1 MAKILKDIGQ
11 CAIKSEGVEY
21 IFTPSFINL
30 AQLGSPTEIVDKFGY
45 VFDELAMIEVSSFK
59 GEFIKRVKLSLRAE
73 LALSY
78 SIDVLKC
85 CGDKDLPE
93 SLVGCFTDKSYRIS
107 NNECKVPLAEYNL
120 SCRFSGMQPCD
131 IILAARSLLDFG
143 LIGNEEMRGAS
154 GDSSGNNEGFC
165 AYKFISFAETPYPM
179 GLGLSRKSAENMTMT
194 SFKIHY
200 ENTFPEYK
208 KAKEDDKDLQDA
220 NDFFDSILE
229 MRAAAEA

>member
-30 AQLGSPTEIVDKFGY
+30 AQLGSPNEIVDKFGY
-45 VFDELAMIEVSSFK
+45 VFDDLAMVEVSSFK
-59 GEFIKRVKLSLRAE
+59 GGFIKRVKLSLRAE

-93 SLVGCFTDKSYRIS
+93 SLIGWFTDKSYRIS

-120 SCRFSGMQPCD
+120 SCRSSGIQPSD
-131 IILAARSLLDFG
+131 IIVIARSLLDFG
-143 LIGNEEMRGAS
+143 MIGNSELRGTS
-154 GDSSGNNEGFC
+154 GDGSVDGFNVG
-165 AYKFISFAETPYPM
+165 AFISFSMSYF
-179 GLGLSRKSAENMTMT
+179 GLSKFDASNLTMIE
-194 SFKIHY
+194 FQDIY
-200 ENTFPEYK
+200 EMKFPEAK
-208 KAKEDDKDLQDA
+208 KAREDDIDLNEA